1 MQGSGSVPE
10 RLNRITRRS
19 SLILPLSLS
28 GCGLFDD
35 WFGSNKKPL
44 PGLREAVT
52 PVRRGLSADEGVPKV
67 TLPPPVR
74 NAAWPQAGGNP
85 SHLLGHLAGNEQLS
99 RAWSV
104 DIGVGGGYR
113 RELMAQPIVANDLCF
128 AMDSRGIV
136 TGLDLATGTRRWR
149 VDSRDEDADSTNIG
163 GGLAYEAGILYAVNG
178 LADVVA
184 IDAAS
189 GAIRWRHNI
198 MQPARSAPTIAEG
211 RLFVL
216 TIEDRL
222 VALSAADGH
231 DLWNYQAP
239 SSVTSVL
246 GQPAPAYAAGLVVA
260 GFGSGELAA
269 LRADS
274 GTLVW
279 SDNLGSTRSRTSA
292 ADLSSIRGL
301 PVISR
306 GRVLAIGLGGLAVAI
321 DLPTG
326 RRLWERQVAG
336 EDSPWVAGAWMF
348 IVASSQE
355 AAAINIEDGRVA
367 WISALPRWNDP
378 DKRRDALTWFGP
390 LLVGDRLIVTG
401 TSGMALALSPYTGEL
416 LGKQELSDVA
426 APVGPVVAQGTV
438 LIMTDDGR
446 LTAWR

>member
-1 MQGSGSVPE
+1 MSLVSE
-10 RLNRITRRS
+10 RWSRITRRS
-19 SLILPLSLS
+19 SLILPFSLT

-44 PGLREAVT
+44 PGLREAVS
-52 PVRRGLSADEGVPKV
+52 PVRHGLSADEGAPKV

-74 NAAWPQAGGNP
+74 NVAWPQAGGNP
-85 SHLLGHLAGNEQLS
+85 SHFLGHLAGNQQLS

-128 AMDSRGIV
+128 VMDSRGVV
-136 TGLDLATGTRRWR
+136 TALDLATGTRRWR
-149 VDSRDEDADSTNIG
+149 VDSRDEDVDSTNVG
-163 GGLAYEAGILYAVNG
+163 GGLAYEAGIVYAVNG

-184 IDAAS
+184 VDAA
-189 GAIRWRHNI
+189 GGTVRWRHNI
-198 MQPARSAPTIAEG
+198 TQPARSAPTIAEG

-216 TIEDRL
+216 TIEDQL
-222 VALSAADGH
+222 VALAAEDGH
-231 DLWNYQAP
+231 GLWTYQAP
-239 SSVTSVL
+239 NPGTAVL

-279 SDNLGSTRSRTSA
+279 SDNLGANRSRTSA

-301 PVISR
+301 PVISG
-306 GRVLAIGLGGLAVAI
+306 GRVLAISLGGLAVAI

-326 RRLWERQVAG
+326 RRLWERQVSG
-336 EDSPWVAGAWMF
+336 EDSPWVAGSWMF

-367 WISALPRWNDP
+367 WVSALPRWENP
-378 DKRRDALTWFGP
+378 EKRRDALTWYGP
-390 LLVGDRLIVTG
+390 LLVGDRLVVSG
-401 TSGMALALSPYTGEL
+401 TSGMALALSPYTGEI

-426 APVGPVVAQGTV
+426 APIGPVVAQGTV

-446 LTAWR
+446 VTAWR